1 MAPNPR
7 VAKVWIRQSKEDLRS
22 VKLLLTA
29 RDPPY
34 YLVCFQCHQ
43 IAEKSLKA
51 ALYALSG
58 VDDRQVKSNDLVLL
72 ANDLS
77 RLPGAPDVT
86 PQVAKLSNYYEGTR
100 YPNKHIPAKVP
111 AEVFQDSR
119 QAQEAFRLATEVLEL
134 LEQFVGP

>member
-1 MAPNPR
+1 MAPNPC

-22 VKLLLTA
+22 VKLRLTA

-34 YLVCFQCHQ
+34 YLVCFQCYQ

-51 ALYALSG
+51 ALCALSG
-58 VDDRQVKSNDLVLL
+58 VADRQLISHDLILL

-77 RLPGAPDVT
+77 RLPRAPDVT
-86 PQVAKLSNYYEGTR
+86 PQVARLSDYYLGTR
-100 YPNKHIPAKVP
+100 YPNKHIPPKVP
-111 AEVFQDSR
+111 AEVFQDAQ
-119 QAQEAFRLATEVLEL
+119 QAQEAFRLATEVLEV